1 MEAALSTLQRY
12 ANVLLLRTTSKQRW
26 HAQPRRATF
35 SPGVKK
41 HHGFGDPITV
51 GAAAAPILDSGFF
64 YAHVLR
70 VAHGFLYGGPCW
82 DTRKGVPVPT
92 AGSPTRHGLPPS
104 FGDEGGRFQTCSVG
118 ATMANTAPKGRIA
131 PAPQPATG
139 NTHTIDVV
147 ALHGEAIN
155 ACAMATYYTRKG
167 NHAGAARKTTQ
178 ALSALRRLVA
188 LAAEI
193 RANGRG

>member
-1 MEAALSTLQRY
+1 MNAALDTAALS
-12 ANVLLLRTTSKQRW
+12 
-26 HAQPRRATF
+26 RATF
-35 SPGVKK
+35 HPGVER

-51 GAAAAPILDSGFF
+51 GAAAAPFLDSGFF
-64 YAHVLR
+64 HVHMLR

-82 DTRKGVPVPT
+82 DTREGVPVPT

-118 ATMANTAPKGRIA
+118 AEMANTTPMGRIA
-131 PAPQPATG
+131 PASKPRTG
-139 NTHTIDVV
+139 NTPHFDPV

-167 NHAGAARKTTQ
+167 NHAGAARKAVQ
-178 ALSALRRLVA
+178 A
-188 LAAEI
+188 LAALRVLHSME
-193 RANGRG
+193 RGAA

>member
-1 MEAALSTLQRY
+1 MNAALDTAAAS
-12 ANVLLLRTTSKQRW
+12 
-26 HAQPRRATF
+26 RATF
-35 SPGVKK
+35 RLGVEK

-51 GAAAAPILDSGFF
+51 GAAAAPFLVSGFF
-64 YAHVLR
+64 HVHMLR

-118 ATMANTAPKGRIA
+118 ADMANTAPMGRIA
-131 PAPQPATG
+131 PASKPSTG
-139 NTHTIDVV
+139 NTPHFDPV

-155 ACAMATYYTRKG
+155 ACAMASYYTRKG
-167 NHAGAARKTTQ
+167 NHAGAARKSVQ
-178 ALSALRRLVA
+178 ALAALRRLAV
-188 LAAEI
+188 LTKGGEV
-193 RANGRG
+193 